1 MIALNHTAIINQ
13 RGMIT
18 IPAKIRQ
25 KNKLTPGTE
34 VVILELDGVITLIP
48 VMTEDQLQNDLIP
61 HQDMIQIYE
70 QSKKQDVEN
79 EADLS

>member
-1 MIALNHTAIINQ
+1 LNHTAIINQ

>member
-1 MIALNHTAIINQ
+1 LIALNHTAIINQ